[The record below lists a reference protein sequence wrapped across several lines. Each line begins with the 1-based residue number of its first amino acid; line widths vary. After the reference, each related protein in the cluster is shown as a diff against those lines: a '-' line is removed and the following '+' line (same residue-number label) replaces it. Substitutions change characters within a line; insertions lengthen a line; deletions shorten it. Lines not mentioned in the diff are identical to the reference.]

1 MADTQEPS
9 SSTTEPTSTPNE
21 TVEDQKS
28 SNTDSKPSSPTTTTE
43 TTPTPTTDT
52 AVTTVT
58 PDEVASSCNP
68 SVLDDEIEKEDLEKI
83 KGDAIGNTL
92 YSERF
97 VLSTLLKLTKL
108 EKDLSEDEPFEKDL
122 CSLWNMTIEADV
134 VKLLLNHNVPEVFA
148 DIIEKT
154 EDKRLTEIL
163 VGIIANMCSVQQT
176 RKDLCNNPQVMS
188 VLLNLISCTDSL
200 TLIQLMRFFYAVV
213 SSEMNS
219 GDEILWFQHFK
230 ECESFIENFAFILN
244 NSANL
249 TLLVNA
255 LSTLEALCVTFA
267 LIEIQPDAKD
277 LCFSDV
283 FVQPCLVE
291 GIIEAFKTLLP
302 ASKLEQNSN
311 EEGTASPS
319 KNTKKI
325 MSLFLDINVILS
337 PYEQISQKCYE
348 PYLDDLFHC
357 ISQIL
362 SPLCQP
368 IYLLPLTSNEQGIVE
383 NVNELF
389 QAFGDPFH
397 EVCFAQ
403 MISIWHLIDSDREA
417 KENSDQW
424 GGEDGEENDEEVNS
438 EDICMTILEFL
449 TRTVMNTVE
458 DELENALK
466 MHAPNTILKL
476 LSALSA
482 GDSEEDI
489 KECCNK
495 IKVVFDKLQSEIKT
509 DGAEEQSGAV
519 VTNSC

>member
-1 MADTQEPS
+1 MSDPQEPS
-9 SSTTEPTSTPNE
+9 LAAAEESNNGVIGEAEPENSESKLQNE
-21 TVEDQKS
+21 TTTA
-28 SNTDSKPSSPTTTTE
+28 TDA
-43 TTPTPTTDT
+43 D
-52 AVTTVT
+52 ATTVT
-58 PDEVASSCNP
+58 TTVGPIVEEVNSSFNP
-68 SVLDDEIEKEDLEKI
+68 SVSDDEIEKEDLEKI

-97 VLSTLLKLTKL
+97 VLSTLLKLTKI

-134 VKLLLNHNVPEVFA
+134 VKLLLDHNVPEIFT

-176 RKDLCNNPQVMS
+176 RKDLCCNSQVMS

-219 GDEILWFQHFK
+219 GDEVLWFQHFK
-230 ECESFIENFAFILN
+230 ECDSFIENFAFILN

-267 LIEIQPDAKD
+267 LIEIQPDTKD

-325 MSLFLDINVILS
+325 MTLFLDINVILS

-417 KENSDQW
+417 KENNEQQW
-424 GGEDGEENDEEVNS
+424 GDEGEENDEEVNS

-449 TRTVMNTVE
+449 TRTVMNTLE
-458 DELENALK
+458 DELESALK

-495 IKVVFDKLQSEIKT
+495 IKTVFDKLQSEIKT
-509 DGAEEQSGAV
+509 EVANDESNV
-519 VTNSC
+519 VVANSC

>member
-1 MADTQEPS
+1 MADSQEQSPS
-9 SSTTEPTSTPNE
+9 TAHRTESEP
-21 TVEDQKS
+21 VEDPKS
-28 SNTDSKPSSPTTTTE
+28 SNSEPNTKSPSPTATNNKNTDTGTTTS
-43 TTPTPTTDT
+43 
-52 AVTTVT
+52 VS
-58 PDEVASSCNP
+58 DEATSSFNP
-68 SVLDDEIEKEDLEKI
+68 SVCDEEIEKEDLEKI

-108 EKDLSEDEPFEKDL
+108 EKDLSEDEAFEKDL

-176 RKDLCNNPQVMS
+176 RKDLCANSQVMS

-219 GDEILWFQHFK
+219 GDEVLWFQHFK
-230 ECESFIENFAFILN
+230 ECDSFIENFAFILN

-325 MSLFLDINVILS
+325 MTLFLDINVILS

-424 GGEDGEENDEEVNS
+424 AGEEGEENDEEVNS

-449 TRTVMNTVE
+449 TRTVMNTME
-458 DELENALK
+458 DELESALK

-509 DGAEEQSGAV
+509 DGGEESSAV
-519 VTNSC
+519 ATTNC

>member
-1 MADTQEPS
+1 MADSQEPT
-9 SSTTEPTSTPNE
+9 SSTTTKPDPQ
-21 TVEDQKS
+21 TVDDVRS
-28 SNTDSKPSSPTTTTE
+28 DNTESKPSPSSATTTNTTTTN
-43 TTPTPTTDT
+43 DT
-52 AVTTVT
+52 T
-58 PDEVASSCNP
+58 PDEVTSSFNP
-68 SVLDDEIEKEDLEKI
+68 SVTEDEIQKEDLEKI

-134 VKLLLNHNVPEVFA
+134 VKLLLNHNVPELFT

-176 RKDLCNNPQVMS
+176 RKDLCCNSHVMS

-230 ECESFIENFAFILN
+230 ECDSFIENFAFILN

-325 MSLFLDINVILS
+325 MTLFLDINVILS

-424 GGEDGEENDEEVNS
+424 GEDGEENDEEVNS

-449 TRTVMNTVE
+449 TRTVMNTLE
-458 DELENALK
+458 DELECALK

-509 DGAEEQSGAV
+509 DGGEETNAV